1 LFTRS
6 LRHLLVLSVLPAALA
21 APSDAALGRPAL
33 HFRVFART
41 GIRLTDVVWTGSR
54 FLYVENT
61 TNAVSAA
68 GPAGTP
74 VRKFASL
81 PKMSEE
87 TRCVVSPGGHSFPAD
102 RTYCHTPDNKIYR
115 LSRDGKR
122 VSVFATLP
130 DTSQSD
136 GALAFDTVGHFGYRL
151 VAATGRSG
159 HSKPAGG
166 AVYTIGA
173 NGHVRF
179 VGKYAGPGGSDEIA
193 IAPRGFGA
201 VAGWALL
208 GPDPGA
214 SNGAILAINP
224 RGRMRTLAKLPTGS
238 NPIAVI
244 APGRKSAAPA
254 GLYLADTNT
263 HTIYFAHAAQ
273 LAPYRGTVI
282 IGSELKADFWILRA
296 RETLPTPQTCD
307 RSTAR
312 HLQSRSCVVRPRLGT
327 RLSMYTSQGDGVEVG
342 KPKPLL
348 STLVARAFRPD
359 DLNPQATK
367 G

>member
-1 LFTRS
+1 LFPRS

-21 APSDAALGRPAL
+21 TSSAAPGRPAL
-33 HFRVFART
+33 HFKVFART
-41 GIRLTDVVWTGSR
+41 GIRLTDVVWTGNQ

-68 GPAGTP
+68 GPVGKP

-87 TRCVVSPGGHSFPAD
+87 TRCVVSPGGHGFPAH
-102 RTYCHTPDNKIYR
+102 RIYCHTPDNKIYR
-115 LSRDGKR
+115 LSRNGKR

-130 DTSQSD
+130 NRSQSD
-136 GALAFDTVGHFGYRL
+136 GALAFDTVGRFGYRL

-173 NGHVRF
+173 TGHVRF
-179 VGKYAGPGGSDEIA
+179 VGNYAGPGGSDEIA

-214 SNGAILAINP
+214 SSGAILAINP
-224 RGRMRTLAKLPTGS
+224 RGRTRILAKLPTGP

-244 APGRKSAAPA
+244 APGRRSAARA

-263 HTIYFAHAAQ
+263 RTVYFARAAQ
-273 LAPYRGTVI
+273 LAPYRGAVI
-282 IGSELKADFWILRA
+282 VGSELNARFWILRPRGRRFQLVELA
-296 RETLPTPQTCD
+296 TDLPHANYNLEGAAYVP
-307 RSTAR
+307 
-312 HLQSRSCVVRPRLGT
+312 G
-327 RLSMYTSQGDGVEVG
+327 
-342 KPKPLL
+342 
-348 STLVARAFRPD
+348 
-359 DLNPQATK
+359 
-367 G
+367 

>member
-1 LFTRS
+1 MFTRS

-21 APSDAALGRPAL
+21 APSAAAPERPAL
-33 HFRVFART
+33 HFKVFART

-87 TRCVVSPGGHSFPAD
+87 TRCVVSPGGHSFPAH
-102 RTYCHTPDNKIYR
+102 RIYCHTPDNKIYR
-115 LSRDGKR
+115 LSRNGKR
-122 VSVFATLP
+122 VSVLATLP
-130 DTSQSD
+130 NRSQSD
-136 GALAFDTVGHFGYRL
+136 GALAFDTVGRFGYRL

-173 NGHVRF
+173 TGHVRF
-179 VGKYAGPGGSDEIA
+179 VGNYAGPGGSDEIA

-214 SNGAILAINP
+214 SNAAIVAINP
-224 RGRMRTLAKLPTGS
+224 SGGTRTLAKLPTDP

-244 APGRKSAAPA
+244 ASGRRSAADRRALPGRHKHPHCLLRTRGPTRAVPWRGDHRQRAEGRLLDPAPA
-254 GLYLADTNT
+254 
-263 HTIYFAHAAQ
+263 
-273 LAPYRGTVI
+273 R
-282 IGSELKADFWILRA
+282 K
-296 RETLPTPQTCD
+296 TLPTPQTCE

-327 RLSMYTSQGDGVEVG
+327 RLSMRTSRGDGVEVA
-342 KPKPLL
+342 KPLL
-348 STLVARAFRPD
+348 SSPVAEAVQPD
-359 DLNPQATK
+359 DLKPQATK

>member
-1 LFTRS
+1 MRS
-6 LRHLLVLSVLPAALA
+6 LRHLLALSLLTAALA
-21 APSDAALGRPAL
+21 AHSSAASERPVL
-33 HFRVFART
+33 HFTVFART

-54 FLYVENT
+54 FLYVANT

-87 TRCVVSPGGHSFPAD
+87 TRCVASPGGHGFRAH
-102 RTYCHTPDNKIYR
+102 RIYCHTPDNKIYQ
-115 LSRDGKR
+115 LSPNGKT

-130 DTSQSD
+130 TTSQSD
-136 GALAFDTVGHFGYRL
+136 GALAFDTVGRFGYRL

-173 NGHVRF
+173 TGQVRF
-179 VGKYAGPGGSDEIA
+179 VGNYAGPGGSDEIA
-193 IAPRGFGA
+193 IAPGGFGA
-201 VAGWALL
+201 AAGWALL

-214 SNGAILAINP
+214 SNAAIVAINP
-224 RGRMRTLAKLPTGS
+224 SGRTRTLAKLPTGP

-244 APGRKSAAPA
+244 APGRRSAATA
-254 GLYLADTNT
+254 GLYVADTNT
-263 HTIYFAHAAQ
+263 GIVYLARAAQ
-273 LAPYRGTVI
+273 LAPYRGAVI
-282 IGSELKADFWILRA
+282 IGSELNAKFWVL
-296 RETLPTPQTCD
+296 
-307 RSTAR
+307 
-312 HLQSRSCVVRPRLGT
+312 RPRGT
-327 RLSMYTSQGDGVEVG
+327 RFQ
-342 KPKPLL
+342 LL
-348 STLVARAFRPD
+348 KVASDAPPVPPALHARFTYNLEGASYVP
-359 DLNPQATK
+359 

>member
-1 LFTRS
+1 LFPRS
-6 LRHLLVLSVLPAALA
+6 LKRLLVLSVLATALA
-21 APSDAALGRPAL
+21 APSAAAPERRAL
-33 HFRVFART
+33 HFKVFART

-81 PKMSEE
+81 PRMSEE
-87 TRCVVSPGGHSFPAD
+87 TRCVVSPGGHAFPAHLIF
-102 RTYCHTPDNKIYR
+102 CHTPDNKIYQ
-115 LSRDGKR
+115 LSRNGKK

-130 DTSQSD
+130 TTSQSD
-136 GALAFDTVGHFGYRL
+136 GALAFDTVGRFGYRL

-166 AVYTIGA
+166 AVYTVGA
-173 NGHVRF
+173 TGHVRF
-179 VGKYAGPGGSDEIA
+179 IGNYTGPGGSDEIA

-208 GPDPGA
+208 GPDPGD
-214 SNGAILAINP
+214 SNAPIVAISS
-224 RGRMRTLAKLPTGS
+224 RGRTRTLAKVPTGP

-244 APGRKSAAPA
+244 APGRRSAATA
-254 GLYLADTNT
+254 GLYLAETNT
-263 HTIYFAHAAQ
+263 RSIYFARASQ
-273 LAPYRGTVI
+273 FAPYRGAVI
-282 IGSELKADFWILRA
+282 IGSELKANFWILRP
-296 RETLPTPQTCD
+296 RGRRFQLLKLVSDLPP
-307 RSTAR
+307 
-312 HLQSRSCVVRPRLGT
+312 
-327 RLSMYTSQGDGVEVG
+327 
-342 KPKPLL
+342 
-348 STLVARAFRPD
+348 
-359 DLNPQATK
+359 ATYNFEAASYVP

>member
-21 APSDAALGRPAL
+21 APSAAAPGRPAL
-33 HFRVFART
+33 HFKVFART

-102 RTYCHTPDNKIYR
+102 RIYCHTPDNKIYR

-130 DTSQSD
+130 NTSQSD

-201 VAGWALL
+201 VTGWALL

-224 RGRMRTLAKLPTGS
+224 RGRTRTLAKLPTGP
-238 NPIAVI
+238 NPIAII
-244 APGRKSAAPA
+244 APGRRSAAPA

-263 HTIYFAHAAQ
+263 RTIYFAPAAQ
-273 LAPYRGTVI
+273 LAPWSGMVI
-282 IGSELKADFWILRA
+282 IGSELNGRFWILRPRGRRFQLLKLA
-296 RETLPTPQTCD
+296 TDLP
-307 RSTAR
+307 
-312 HLQSRSCVVRPRLGT
+312 
-327 RLSMYTSQGDGVEVG
+327 
-342 KPKPLL
+342 
-348 STLVARAFRPD
+348 RATYNFEAASYVP
-359 DLNPQATK
+359 

>member
-1 LFTRS
+1 LTRS
-6 LRHLLVLSVLPAALA
+6 LRHLLALSLLTAALA
-21 APSDAALGRPAL
+21 VPSSAASSRPAL
-33 HFRVFART
+33 HFKVFART

-54 FLYVENT
+54 FLYVANT

-87 TRCVVSPGGHSFPAD
+87 TRCVASPGGHGFPAH
-102 RTYCHTPDNKIYR
+102 RIYCHTPDNKSYR
-115 LSRDGKR
+115 LSPNGKT

-130 DTSQSD
+130 TTAQSD
-136 GALAFDTVGHFGYRL
+136 GALAFDTVGRFGYRL

-173 NGHVRF
+173 TGQVRF
-179 VGKYAGPGGSDEIA
+179 VGNYAGPGGSDEIA
-193 IAPRGFGA
+193 IAPRGFGV
-201 VAGWALL
+201 VAGWALV

-214 SNGAILAINP
+214 SSGAILAINP
-224 RGRMRTLAKLPTGS
+224 SGRTRTLAKLPTGP

-244 APGRKSAAPA
+244 APGRRSAAAA
-254 GLYLADTNT
+254 GLYLTDTNT
-263 HTIYFAHAAQ
+263 RTVYFARAAQ
-273 LAPYRGTVI
+273 LAPYRGAVI
-282 IGSELKADFWILRA
+282 IGSELKPDFWILRPRGRRFQLLKLA
-296 RETLPTPQTCD
+296 SDLPPV
-307 RSTAR
+307 
-312 HLQSRSCVVRPRLGT
+312 LPVL
-327 RLSMYTSQGDGVEVG
+327 
-342 KPKPLL
+342 
-348 STLVARAFRPD
+348 RAP
-359 DLNPQATK
+359 ATYNLEAASYVP

>member
-1 LFTRS
+1 MAHIKLVIGTTRRRSPTAPVRTALADGRRARGGGDLEGGLFTHS
-6 LRHLLVLSVLPAALA
+6 LRHLLVLSVLSAALA
-21 APSDAALGRPAL
+21 ASSAAAPERPAL
-33 HFRVFART
+33 HFKVFART

-87 TRCVVSPGGHSFPAD
+87 TRCVVSPGGHSFPAH
-102 RTYCHTPDNKIYR
+102 RIYCHTPDNKIYQ
-115 LSRDGKR
+115 LSRNGKR

-130 DTSQSD
+130 NTSQSD
-136 GALAFDTVGHFGYRL
+136 GALVFDTVGRFGYRL

-173 NGHVRF
+173 IGHVRF
-179 VGKYAGPGGSDEIA
+179 VGNYAGPGGSDEIA

-214 SNGAILAINP
+214 SNAAIVAINP
-224 RGRMRTLAKLPTGS
+224 SGRMRTLAKLPTGP

-244 APGRKSAAPA
+244 APGRRSAATA

-263 HTIYFAHAAQ
+263 RTIYFARAAQ
-273 LAPYRGTVI
+273 LAPYRGAVI
-282 IGSELKADFWILRA
+282 IGGELKADFWILRPRGRRFQLLKLA
-296 RETLPTPQTCD
+296 SDLPP
-307 RSTAR
+307 
-312 HLQSRSCVVRPRLGT
+312 
-327 RLSMYTSQGDGVEVG
+327 
-342 KPKPLL
+342 
-348 STLVARAFRPD
+348 
-359 DLNPQATK
+359 ATYNFEAASYVP

>member
-1 LFTRS
+1 MVADFLEEEAMAHTKLVIGTTIVRAALASGRRARGGKDLEGGLFRRS

-21 APSDAALGRPAL
+21 APSAAAPERPVL
-33 HFRVFART
+33 HFKVFART

-87 TRCVVSPGGHSFPAD
+87 TRCVVSPGGHSFPAHWI
-102 RTYCHTPDNKIYR
+102 YCHTPDNKIYR
-115 LSRDGKR
+115 LSRTGKR

-130 DTSQSD
+130 NTSQSD
-136 GALAFDTVGHFGYRL
+136 GALAFDTVGRFGYRL

-173 NGHVRF
+173 TGHVRF
-179 VGKYAGPGGSDEIA
+179 VGNYPGPGGSDEIA
-193 IAPRGFGA
+193 IAPPGFGG

-208 GPDPGA
+208 GPDPGD
-214 SNGAILAINP
+214 SNTAIVAINP
-224 RGRMRTLAKLPTGS
+224 SGRTRALAKLPTGP

-244 APGRKSAAPA
+244 APGRRSAATA
-254 GLYLADTNT
+254 GLYVADTNT
-263 HTIYFAHAAQ
+263 RTIYFARAAQ
-273 LAPYRGTVI
+273 LAPYRGALI
-282 IGSELKADFWILRA
+282 IGSELKTDFWILRPRRRRFQLLKLA
-296 RETLPTPQTCD
+296 TDLP
-307 RSTAR
+307 
-312 HLQSRSCVVRPRLGT
+312 H
-327 RLSMYTSQGDGVEVG
+327 
-342 KPKPLL
+342 
-348 STLVARAFRPD
+348 
-359 DLNPQATK
+359 ATYNLEAASYVP